1 MQSSFKYNL
10 FEKCELLS
18 LTEELASLPFHCGD
32 SEREK
37 DLEDFFHHEAI
48 LYAKERLGKT
58 YCFVDNEGEE
68 TEIVAFFTVSN
79 DSVKTTFIPNSS
91 RNKVQR
97 RIPGS
102 KHLKYL
108 YVNEREERVALHIP
122 ENEEEL
128 YTRLMFLDL
137 MYTEIMES
145 PF

>member
-79 DSVKTTFIPNSS
+79 ESFMINTSFYNNCKNILSQMVKKGNSFAK
-91 RNKVQR
+91 NKN
-97 RIPGS
+97 
-102 KHLKYL
+102 K
-108 YVNEREERVALHIP
+108 
-122 ENEEEL
+122 
-128 YTRLMFLDL
+128 F
-137 MYTEIMES
+137 
-145 PF
+145 